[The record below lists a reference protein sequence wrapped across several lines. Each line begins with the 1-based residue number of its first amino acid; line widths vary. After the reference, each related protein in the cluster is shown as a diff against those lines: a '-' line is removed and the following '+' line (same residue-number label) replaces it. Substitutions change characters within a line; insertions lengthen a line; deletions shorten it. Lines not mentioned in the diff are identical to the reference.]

1 MPTSPGGVQMLS
13 PSEAWPVVQEA
24 ILVFRAN
31 VPDMAKA
38 RQALAEVLKTGA
50 WRSYDSPT
58 GAKCIYDDFAVWVA
72 APVPLGLH
80 TTVDNLWEIAK
91 GDAGLLGALDEALR
105 NPPGGDRR
113 SADFKIDNIRLE
125 TPGDERPQRAPNPG
139 GTAKRQALRK
149 LRKEADSGNEKAAE
163 LHAEVLAGRIT
174 AHAAMVQA
182 GFRPKTIS
190 VPVSKPERVAAYLR
204 KHMPRESLL
213 RLAELLTK
221 ED

>member
-1 MPTSPGGVQMLS
+1 MLS

-58 GAKCIYDDFAVWVA
+58 GAKCSYDDFAAWIT

-80 TTVDNLWEIAK
+80 TSVENLWEIAK
-91 GDAGLLGALDEALR
+91 GDTGLLDALDRALR
-105 NPPGGDRR
+105 NPHGGDHT
-113 SADFKIDNIRLE
+113 SAKSNVSNINVASE
-125 TPGDERPQRAPNPG
+125 ERPV
-139 GTAKRQALRK
+139 GTTKRQALRR
-149 LRKEADSGNEKAAE
+149 LRTEADRGNEKAAE
-163 LHAEVLAGRIT
+163 LHAEVLADRIS

-182 GFRPKTIS
+182 GFREKTVS
-190 VPVSKPERVAAYLR
+190 VPVGKPERVAAYLR
-204 KHMPRESLL
+204 KHMPREALS
-213 RLAELLTK
+213 RLIELLSK

>member
-1 MPTSPGGVQMLS
+1 MLS

-58 GAKCIYDDFAVWVA
+58 GAKCSYDDFAAWVA

-80 TTVDNLWEIAK
+80 TTIDNLWEIAK
-91 GDAGLLGALDEALR
+91 GDKGLLDAIDTALAEGKR
-105 NPPGGDRR
+105 QGSRR
-113 SADFKIDNIRLE
+113 DLVNNINE
-125 TPGDERPQRAPNPG
+125 VTERPQ
-139 GTAKRQALRK
+139 GTTKRQALRK
-149 LRKEADSGNEKAAE
+149 LRTEADRGNEKAAE
-163 LHAEVLAGRIT
+163 LHADVLADRIT

-190 VPVSKPERVAAYLR
+190 VPISKPERVAAYLR
-204 KHMPRESLL
+204 KHMPREALV
-213 RLAELLTK
+213 RLVELLN
-221 ED
+221 EQEN